1 MTQDT
6 MGPLREDITDETNS
20 HADEKQIIEE
30 LDPRERTR
38 ILRKIDW
45 RLIPLMTLL
54 FLFSFL

>member
-1 MTQDT
+1 

-20 HADEKQIIEE
+20 HADEKQITEE